1 MAETDEFPE
10 PDVPVEGLDP
20 TELEESLTSGERV
33 AVLDVRVESEYEEWH
48 LDGPNV
54 EVVNRPYFD
63 FFGGVP
69 DDAAGEIPD
78 GDPLVVVCAKGG
90 ASEYVAGVLL
100 EAGHEAV
107 NLTGGM
113 NAWARLYVRDEVT
126 AAPGPAAVYQYRRP
140 SSGCL
145 SYLVVADD
153 EAAVVDPLRAFTDSY
168 VDDAAEMGAT
178 LTYAVD
184 THVHADHVS
193 GVRRLAERTDATAV
207 LPAPA
212 AARGVEYDVA
222 FETVDDG
229 DRLEVGAATVE
240 AVHTPGHTS
249 GMTSYLVDDGA
260 LMTGDGLFVES
271 VARPDLERGD
281 AGAPEAAGALYD
293 TLHDRILSLPGDTV
307 VLPGHYSDA
316 ATPRDDGTYSA
327 RLGDLAESME
337 ALGLSREAF
346 VEFLLADMPPRPSN
360 YEEIIATNLG
370 RAHPDDEEAFEL
382 ELGPNNCAATQ
393 TAMTDG

>member
-20 TELEESLTSGERV
+20 TDLERRLARGDRV

-48 LDGPNV
+48 IEGANV
-54 EVVNRPYFD
+54 DVANVPYFD
-63 FFGGVP
+63 FFGGVT
-69 DDAAGEIPD
+69 DDVAAEVPE

-100 EAGHEAV
+100 EAGREAV
-107 NLTGGM
+107 NLAGGM
-113 NAWARLYVRDEVT
+113 NAWARLYLRAEVT
-126 AAPGPAAVYQYRRP
+126 SVSGPGSVYQYRRP

-145 SYLVVADD
+145 SYLVVEGA
-153 EAAVVDPLRAFTDSY
+153 EAAVVDPLRAFVDRY
-168 VDDAAEMGAT
+168 VDDADELGAT

-193 GVRRLAERTDATAV
+193 GVRQLAERTDAAAV
-207 LPAPA
+207 LPALA
-212 AARGVEYDVA
+212 AARGVEFDVA
-222 FETVDDG
+222 FETVEDG
-229 DRLEVGAATVE
+229 DVLSVGDATVE
-240 AVHTPGHTS
+240 AFSTPGHTS
-249 GMTSYLVDDGA
+249 DMTSYLVDDGA

-281 AGAPEAAGALYD
+281 EGAPAAAGTLYD
-293 TLHDRILSLPGDTV
+293 TLHDRILPLPDATV

-316 ATPRDDGTYSA
+316 ATPHADGTYSA
-327 RLGDLAESME
+327 RLGELAGSMA
-337 ALGLSREAF
+337 ALDRSREAF
-346 VEFLLADMPPRPSN
+346 VEFLLDDMPPRPSN